1 MKFQT
6 KKYIVKNNMTNRTFE
21 VMHVGDISLDM
32 VWQSVRNMFLLGS
45 NVTITNENG
54 ESKTFSK

>member
-6 KKYIVKNNMTNRTFE
+6 KKYIVKDNMTNRTFE
-21 VMHVGDISLDM
+21 VTHINDISLDM
-32 VWQSVRNMFLLGS
+32 IWQSVRNFFLIGS
-45 NVTITNENG
+45 SVTITNENG